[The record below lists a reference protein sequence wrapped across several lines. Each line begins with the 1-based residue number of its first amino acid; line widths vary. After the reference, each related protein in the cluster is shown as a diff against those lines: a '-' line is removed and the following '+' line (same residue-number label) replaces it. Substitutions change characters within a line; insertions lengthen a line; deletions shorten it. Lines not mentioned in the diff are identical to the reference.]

1 MRIVTAL
8 LSISALAACSAGG
21 GKTGL
26 QGWQWDA
33 VYIRVSDSTAFVA
46 ADPMPFI
53 VFTSDTTISG
63 NTGCNGFAGRY
74 TLDEDGNITLSVE
87 AMTMILC
94 METETEP
101 VYIEQLQL
109 AERYGFAGDTLVLTD
124 PGGTAQ
130 IKFTKNDIKQ

>member
-1 MRIVTAL
+1 MLFR
-8 LSISALAACSAGG
+8 S
-21 GKTGL
+21 
-26 QGWQWDA
+26 
-33 VYIRVSDSTAFVA
+33 
-46 ADPMPFI
+46 
-53 VFTSDTTISG
+53 
-63 NTGCNGFAGRY
+63 GRY